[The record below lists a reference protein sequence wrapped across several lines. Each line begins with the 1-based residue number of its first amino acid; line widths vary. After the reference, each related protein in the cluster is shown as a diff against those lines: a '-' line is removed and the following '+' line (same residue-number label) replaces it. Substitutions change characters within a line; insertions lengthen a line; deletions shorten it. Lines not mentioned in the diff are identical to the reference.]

1 MTAALYPAEKNS
13 DRTSSYP
20 HYSTIFNF
28 QGINFPMTL
37 DQIGKFEKMNNLS
50 INVYSEKEEV
60 ILPVRVSK
68 EKKERHFNL
77 LYIEDVSGCGIG
89 HFAWIKNLSR
99 LVNSQLNSDGHK
111 KYICDRCLHYFPTID
126 KLQFHEV
133 DCGVIN
139 DCAVRLPAENDKW
152 LEFTN
157 ANRKERLP
165 FVVYADLECILE
177 KTSAEEREKNKSQHH
192 RVFSVGYYVK
202 CSYDDSLSGYH
213 ERRGEDCV
221 EWFVEELKQL
231 ALRVEKIL
239 LTNVP
244 MKELS
249 PETRPDKT
257 EIEEFLEDIWSR
269 RKSPPHNILGSI
281 NNTLA
286 HEYKGIKIID
296 EDGIN
301 NFEELQ
307 VICFKEQGR
316 NRRLT
321 AFHRTIKLLTTKKIA
336 QGALIRIKQSP
347 SRNYGNSSQI
357 PVIKISKITTLSSMT
372 HKNSYG
378 LPQDGHNL
386 LMSSWEIIQDSTTA
400 SNIKE
405 RSNDTT
411 HQQVS
416 NGNPTTSTSPL
427 AEVMKKRI
435 EIKPE
440 APMVPEVH
448 SIEKSSK
455 KKRKESLESSH
466 HFNNKFENLQI
477 VWAHGAPMFNP
488 NVFPSAIV
496 SHCENLP

>member
-231 ALRVEKIL
+231 ALRSW
-239 LTNVP
+239 VP
-244 MKELS
+244 
-249 PETRPDKT
+249 
-257 EIEEFLEDIWSR
+257 
-269 RKSPPHNILGSI
+269 
-281 NNTLA
+281 
-286 HEYKGIKIID
+286 
-296 EDGIN
+296 
-301 NFEELQ
+301 
-307 VICFKEQGR
+307 
-316 NRRLT
+316 RLV
-321 AFHRTIKLLTTKKIA
+321 L
-336 QGALIRIKQSP
+336 
-347 SRNYGNSSQI
+347 
-357 PVIKISKITTLSSMT
+357 
-372 HKNSYG
+372 
-378 LPQDGHNL
+378 
-386 LMSSWEIIQDSTTA
+386 
-400 SNIKE
+400 
-405 RSNDTT
+405 
-411 HQQVS
+411 
-416 NGNPTTSTSPL
+416 
-427 AEVMKKRI
+427 
-435 EIKPE
+435 
-440 APMVPEVH
+440 
-448 SIEKSSK
+448 
-455 KKRKESLESSH
+455 
-466 HFNNKFENLQI
+466 
-477 VWAHGAPMFNP
+477 HGAQISP
-488 NVFPSAIV
+488 VLHALRVLHLHI
-496 SHCENLP
+496 NLVQYDKEKEGTQYVLGLQQKAEPPRTKRNISPQRLY